1 MTAIVTLCESFALSI
16 VLVVPDRHLGRYQ
29 QSQLF
34 KGRNTISKNPI
45 EMLRNPMKTVIVLLC
60 VEKKLQAQ
68 EILSTDNIENCVKE
82 TRGER
87 SEIKKTVKRI

>member
-1 MTAIVTLCESFALSI
+1 
-16 VLVVPDRHLGRYQ
+16 
-29 QSQLF
+29 
-34 KGRNTISKNPI
+34 
-45 EMLRNPMKTVIVLLC
+45 MLRNPMKTVIVLLC

-87 SEIKKTVKRI
+87 REIKKEKQLTEYSVYREREILN